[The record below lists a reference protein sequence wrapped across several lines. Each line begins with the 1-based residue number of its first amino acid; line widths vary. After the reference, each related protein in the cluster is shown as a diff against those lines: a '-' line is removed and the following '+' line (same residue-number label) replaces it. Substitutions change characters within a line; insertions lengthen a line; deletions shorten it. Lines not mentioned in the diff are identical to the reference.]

1 MKYMLMMHAPAH
13 APKGAG
19 LESWKP
25 EEVQKM
31 VGFMKKLNA
40 DLAGA
45 GELASAEG
53 LEYPPRP
60 RVVRADA
67 QVKPLVTDG
76 PFAETKEFLVGYWI
90 VQVPDEQRAF
100 EIAARVSSCPGP
112 GGAPMNMPVEVRQV
126 MPGPPA

>member
-1 MKYMLMMHAPAH
+1 VKYMLMMHAPAN

-19 LESWKP
+19 VESWKP

-31 VGFMKKLNA
+31 MQFMKDLNA
-40 DLAGA
+40 DLSKA

-53 LEYPPRP
+53 LDYPPRP
-60 RVVRADA
+60 RIVRADA
-67 QVKPLVTDG
+67 KAKPLVTDG

-90 VQVPDEQRAF
+90 VEVPNEARALD
-100 EIAARVSSCPGP
+100 IAARVSSCPGP
-112 GGAPMNMPVEVRQV
+112 GGAPLNMPVEVRQV